1 MDTRHFSK
9 ANALKY
15 IFIYF
20 LLFLAGDLLSS
31 LLFDLLFS
39 VVELPVRPLYPILR
53 MSGCLLLTYL
63 LFWLYTAQGL
73 RMCMEDFG
81 ITCSV
86 QKWGILLAVLL
97 PLFVVSVYLLIGDPA
112 VNAVPFGEALLI
124 AAASLA
130 IGAKSG
136 ILEEMLFRGYMMR
149 LLESG
154 WNRRFAIL
162 VPSVVFGLLHIPSMD
177 TFSIAGVLLLTLSGT
192 LVGIMFSIAAYRGNS
207 IGNSALLHGVWNAVM
222 ITDLLHITT
231 AQDVYGSPL
240 VSITIPSDSIFLTGG
255 GFGVEAS
262 AVSIAGYLLV
272 CGFILFMSRKNPAE

>member
-9 ANALKY
+9 ATALKY

-39 VVELPVRPLYPILR
+39 AVELPVRPLYPILR

-63 LFWLYTAQGL
+63 LFWLYTAKGL
-73 RMCMEDFG
+73 RMRMEDFG

-97 PLFVVSVYLLIGDPA
+97 PLFVVSVYLLIGDTA
-112 VNAVPFGEALLI
+112 VNAVPFGEALLT

-162 VPSVVFGLLHIPSMD
+162 VPSVAFGLLHIPSMD

-231 AQDVYGSPL
+231 AQDAYGSPL

-255 GFGVEAS
+255 GFGAEAS
-262 AVSIAGYLLV
+262 VVSIAGYLLV

>member
-39 VVELPVRPLYPILR
+39 AVELPVRQLYPILR

-63 LFWLYTAQGL
+63 LFWLYTAKGL
-73 RMCMEDFG
+73 RMRMEDFG

-97 PLFVVSVYLLIGDPA
+97 PLFVVSVYLLIGDTA

>member
-39 VVELPVRPLYPILR
+39 AVELPVRPLYPILR

-63 LFWLYTAQGL
+63 LFWLYTAKGL
-73 RMCMEDFG
+73 RMRMEDFG

-112 VNAVPFGEALLI
+112 VNAVPFGEALLT

-231 AQDVYGSPL
+231 AQDAYGSPL

-255 GFGVEAS
+255 GFGAEAS
-262 AVSIAGYLLV
+262 VVSIAGYLLV

>member
-1 MDTRHFSK
+1 MR
-9 ANALKY
+9 
-15 IFIYF
+15 
-20 LLFLAGDLLSS
+20 
-31 LLFDLLFS
+31 
-39 VVELPVRPLYPILR
+39 
-53 MSGCLLLTYL
+53 
-63 LFWLYTAQGL
+63 
-73 RMCMEDFG
+73 MEDFG

-97 PLFVVSVYLLIGDPA
+97 PLFVVSVYLLIGDTA

-231 AQDVYGSPL
+231 AQDAYGSPL

-255 GFGVEAS
+255 GFGAEAS
-262 AVSIAGYLLV
+262 VVSIAGYLPSWYNETYLEKKEFQTMNKSYIIIIH
-272 CGFILFMSRKNPAE
+272 GTNYK